1 MLIKSADDK
10 SKRLALLEELQ
21 KSSLLDVRQ
30 KDWLRTELRNLRAG
44 IKGEQAAAFYL
55 DGHYKDGQNNVLL
68 HDLRFKLDDEVA
80 QIDHLVINRTGYMV
94 LIETKNYSG
103 DLEVNTHGEFTVRYS
118 QERYGIP
125 SPYEQSRRHARILG
139 KLLER
144 LEISTRTDKLPE
156 FHNVVMMHPQAIIQ
170 RPDPKAFDT
179 SFLIKADQFPAWH
192 EKLVEGIGT
201 GGIFKALFNVRSPDT
216 IREWGE
222 KLKRQHRAADLL
234 ALPDFMQ
241 PKTHMVQ
248 AAQALMPAAPAPK
261 VEPAPGTPA
270 ESDASLAKKLI
281 CAHSRP
287 APESAGASQGLSRR
301 VGAARPPRR
310 TGQHVAGTHR
320 FIKHRRGCKK

>member
-10 SKRLALLEELQ
+10 SKRLALLEDLQ
-21 KSSLLDVRQ
+21 KSSLLDTRQ

-68 HDLRFKLDDEVA
+68 HDLRFQLDDEVA

-94 LIETKNYSG
+94 QIETKNYSG
-103 DLEVNTHGEFTVRYS
+103 DLEVNAHGEFTVRYGP
-118 QERYGIP
+118 ERYGIP

-156 FHNVVMMHPQAIIQ
+156 FHNVVMMHPQAIIR
-170 RPDPKAFDT
+170 RPDLKAFDT

-192 EKLVEGIGT
+192 EKLVEST
-201 GGIFKALFNVRSPDT
+201 SAGGIFKALFNMRGPDT

-222 KLKRQHRAADLL
+222 KLKRQHRAPDLL
-234 ALPDFMQ
+234 ALPEFMQ
-241 PKTHMVQ
+241 PKKPLVKP
-248 AAQALMPAAPAPK
+248 APAAVPVPSAPPQA
-261 VEPAPGTPA
+261 EAPPGA
-270 ESDASLAKKLI
+270 DVSLAKKLI
-281 CAHSRP
+281 CAHCRAKISY
-287 APESAGASQGLSRR
+287 PEGKFCWNNAKRFGGLQYCREHQGLS
-301 VGAARPPRR
+301 V
-310 TGQHVAGTHR
+310 
-320 FIKHRRGCKK
+320 